1 MSLVLE
7 ESEDISVELLSLLL
21 ASVKKGDEVNY
32 FYHFYGHK
40 YSNHSHLVSVN
51 ELATFTILQ
60 EVLPVA
66 RRLGEEVLESC
77 AAKVKPYLIE
87 TVKSLGVSL
96 DDYSDIVGSIC
107 QEISG
112 SVEQN
117 DVHAV
122 DENTVSLSSC

>member
-1 MSLVLE
+1 MA
-7 ESEDISVELLSLLL
+7 ISILIT
-21 ASVKKGDEVNY
+21 
-32 FYHFYGHK
+32 
-40 YSNHSHLVSVN
+40 VN
-51 ELATFTILQ
+51 ELAAFTILQ

-77 AAKVKPYLIE
+77 AVKVKPYLIQ

-96 DDYSDIVGSIC
+96 DDYGDIVGSIC

-117 DVHAV
+117 DVHAG
-122 DENTVSLSSC
+122 DENKVSLSSY